1 MRKVI
6 FVCDACGKQ
15 IDTEKGIWR
24 VSIGAVQAE
33 DDAVADTRGLNL
45 TEKDFCHSCT
55 EKAVKIL
62 LGKDAALPDP
72 AGAQLSATPKALG
85 QTAGA
90 PRARPDTA
98 AFCAAIGMK
107 EPKKTAALPK
117 RDAKGKFLS
126 PDREEDMISPEA
138 AVLLEQEIRFF
149 LENGQKKED
158 IIPELTTSYRVSE
171 TLVREMIR
179 QYEELSGKEEGKL
192 MDEK

>member
-24 VSIGAVQAE
+24 VSIGTVQAE
-33 DDAVADTRGLNL
+33 DSAVADTCGLDL

-55 EKAVKIL
+55 EKAMKIL
-62 LGKDAALPDP
+62 LGKDAVLPDP

-85 QTAGA
+85 KTAEL
-90 PRARPDTA
+90 RARPDTA
-98 AFCAAIGMK
+98 ALCDAIGMK
-107 EPKKTAALPK
+107 EPKKAATLPK

-126 PDREEDMISPEA
+126 PDREGDMISPES

-149 LENGQKKED
+149 LENGQRKED
-158 IIPELTTSYRVSE
+158 IIPELTASYRVSE

>member
-24 VSIGAVQAE
+24 VSIGTVQAE
-33 DDAVADTRGLNL
+33 DSAVADTCGLDL

-55 EKAVKIL
+55 EKAMKIL
-62 LGKDAALPDP
+62 LGKDAVLPDP
-72 AGAQLSATPKALG
+72 AGAQLGATPKAWG
-85 QTAGA
+85 QAAGA

-126 PDREEDMISPEA
+126 PDREEDAISPEA

-158 IIPELTTSYRVSE
+158 IIPELTASYRVSE
-171 TLVREMIR
+171 TLVREMIQ